1 MPRGVMSV
9 ARAGAGAALVLG
21 LVGCASPPQPLYQWE
36 SFPRLQYSALLR
48 EGASP
53 DEHIRTLEAQ
63 AEKAR
68 AANAALP
75 PGFRAHL
82 GMLYLGTGNPQRARE
97 LWAAEKVAFPESA
110 PYMDRL
116 LKRLGRPA
124 AGGPSTENPAENP
137 A

>member
-1 MPRGVMSV
+1 MRRPATQV
-9 ARAGAGAALVLG
+9 AAALGLLA
-21 LVGCASPPQPLYQWE
+21 LVGCASAPKPLYHWE
-36 SFPRLQYSALLR
+36 SFPKQQYSTLLR

-53 DEHIRTLEAQ
+53 DEQIRALEAQ

-75 PGFRAHL
+75 PGLRAHL
-82 GMLYLGTGNPQRARE
+82 GMLYLGAGNPQRAKE
-97 LWAAEKVAFPESA
+97 LWTAEKTAFPESS

-116 LKRLGRPA
+116 LRRIEPA
-124 AGGPSTENPAENP
+124 APGQKAENP